1 MARKAT
7 RCSNCG
13 DVIWFSVSDPV
24 PQEVVC
30 TCGETVLKESGPS
43 GPFENLT
50 DAEVEALE

>member
-1 MARKAT
+1 
-7 RCSNCG
+7 
-13 DVIWFSVSDPV
+13 VIWFSVSDPV